1 MTAQPAMLLGFAYWT
16 ELIVVLIA
24 ALILFGAKRLP
35 ELARSLGKSLRIFK
49 SELKN
54 AKDEFSEAVH
64 EDDESDAAHAED
76 VPNKAIHQASES
88 SATPDDA
95 SQAGPGDE
103 EASAEQAKGTSP
115 GA

>member
-1 MTAQPAMLLGFAYWT
+1 MTAPFAILLGFAYWT

-54 AKDEFSEAVH
+54 AKDEFSDAVH
-64 EDDESDAAHAED
+64 EDDESDDAPAED
-76 VPNKAIHQASES
+76 VSNEAIHQASES
-88 SATPDDA
+88 SATPDDTP
-95 SQAGPGDE
+95 QAGPGDE
-103 EASAEQAKGTSP
+103 QPSAEQAKGPSP
-115 GA
+115 SA